1 MAVMDASLMRPDEAA
16 TCRWVRCEFRKGV
29 THPCRGITAIAKG
42 DDSLSGLHGT
52 LIQPFGNVDPTPRCY
67 DRDAPVGF
75 GGFVRWVLFTG
86 TLVPLDGRR
95 RAILG
100 IDWSPGDLPT
110 IGVGTSALEVALVAK
125 AIDRS
130 IVDGDDELAL
140 LTPRMTE
147 EEIMRAWR
155 EDEGLVTVQH
165 WSDAVGRF
173 SPGTDFCPAC
183 GQRTFSDPTYRFC
196 HQCGADPHHVW
207 RHHGLEAL

>member
-16 TCRWVRCEFRKGV
+16 TCRWVGCAFRKGV
-29 THPCRGITAIAKG
+29 THPRRGISVIAAG
-42 DDSLSGLHGT
+42 DDDLSGLHGT
-52 LIQPFGNVDPTPRCY
+52 LIQPYGGVDETPRCY

-75 GGFVRWVLFTG
+75 GGFVRWVRFDR
-86 TLVPLDGRR
+86 PDG

-110 IGVGTSALEVALVAK
+110 IGVGTSALEVALVAR
-125 AIDRS
+125 AIFRC
-130 IVDGDDELAL
+130 IARGDAELAL

-147 EEIMRAWR
+147 EEIMREWR
-155 EDEGLVTVQH
+155 SSEGLVTVQN

-207 RHHGLEAL
+207 RHHGLETL

>member
-1 MAVMDASLMRPDEAA
+1 MAVMDASLMRPDEVGA
-16 TCRWVRCEFRKGV
+16 CRWIGCAFRKGV
-29 THPCRGITAIAKG
+29 THPRRGISVLATG
-42 DDSLSGLHGT
+42 DDALSGLHGT

-86 TLVPLDGRR
+86 TSVPLGDRR

-130 IVDGDDELAL
+130 IANGDDELAL

-147 EEIMRAWR
+147 EEIMREWR
-155 EDEGLVTVQH
+155 TTEKLVTVQH
-165 WSDAVGRF
+165 WSDAVDRF
-173 SPGTDFCPAC
+173 SPGTEFCPAC

-207 RHHGLEAL
+207 RHHGLETL

>member
-1 MAVMDASLMRPDEAA
+1 MAVMDASLMRPNEAA
-16 TCRWVRCEFRKGV
+16 TCRWVGCEFRKGV
-29 THPCRGITAIAKG
+29 THPRRCITAIAKG
-42 DDSLSGLHGT
+42 DDALSGLHGT

-75 GGFVRWVLFTG
+75 GGFVRWVRFERPNG
-86 TLVPLDGRR
+86 

-100 IDWSPGDLPT
+100 IDWSPSDLPT
-110 IGVGTSALEVALVAK
+110 IGVGTSALEVALVAR

-155 EDEGLVTVQH
+155 ASEGLVTVQH

-173 SPGTDFCPAC
+173 SPGTEYCPAC
-183 GQRTFSDPTYRFC
+183 GQRTFSDSTFRFC

-207 RHHGLEAL
+207 RHHGLETL